1 MNVQKKI
8 LDFVTRCNWFL
19 FLTGSAFALINQP
32 LLFASGFAAGGLI
45 VTANFHLLARTLK
58 RSFVPGRL
66 SSSNVVLAKYY
77 IRFFFS
83 GLIIF
88 FLISRHVVDPLG
100 LLLGLSVVVV
110 SITLAT
116 MCELTKQIFFREAV
130 EG

>member
-1 MNVQKKI
+1 MNVQQRI
-8 LDFVTRCNWFL
+8 LDFVKRCNWFL
-19 FLTGSAFALINQP
+19 FFVGSAFALINQSP
-32 LLFASGFAAGGLI
+32 KFAAGFLAGGLI

-58 RSFVPGRL
+58 GSLAPGRL
-66 SSSNVVLAKYY
+66 ASSNVVLAKYY

-88 FLISRHVVDPLG
+88 FLMSRHVVDPLG
-100 LLLGLSVVVV
+100 LLIGLSVVVV

-116 MCELTKQIFFREAV
+116 LCELTKHIFREAV